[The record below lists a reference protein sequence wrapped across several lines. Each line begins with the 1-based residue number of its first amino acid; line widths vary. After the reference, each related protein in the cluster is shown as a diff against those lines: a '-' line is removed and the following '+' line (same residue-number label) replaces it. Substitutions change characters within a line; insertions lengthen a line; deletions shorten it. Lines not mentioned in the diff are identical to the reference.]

1 MLILAKSVL
10 GLMLGFVL
18 SLVAA
23 VILIPLL
30 KKLHVGQSVSKL
42 INERHLKKDGTPT
55 IGGLIFIIPTILI
68 MLILYLRGSIE
79 FNSNL
84 IILIFV
90 FLAYGALGFID
101 DFLKVK
107 YHNNDGLSI
116 GVKFLLQTAIA
127 VVFYIIYR
135 NNGGDSNLVI
145 SSLGINVS
153 LGWAFG
159 LFILLVLVGT
169 TNAVNISDGL
179 DGLAGGISSIFFLT
193 IGIIAFFQGRIGLSV
208 VIAFIMLGST
218 LGFLVHNFHPAKI
231 FMGDSGSMFLG
242 FIIAVITLLGFKT
255 IITSSIII
263 PLCIL
268 IVPILDTICAI
279 IRRKLKGES
288 IGTPDKSHF
297 HHQLLRRNCSV
308 STAVLIIYLIT
319 ALFSSASII
328 WLLVDNEIG
337 YIIYGILMLGLMIF
351 VFRTDILFDHKKD
364 RK

>member
-90 FLAYGALGFID
+90 FLSYGALGFID

-107 YHNNDGLSI
+107 YHNNNGLSI
-116 GVKFLLQTAIA
+116 GVKFLLQTVIA
-127 VVFYIIYR
+127 VIFYIIYR

-179 DGLAGGISSIFFLT
+179 DGLAGG
-193 IGIIAFFQGRIGLSV
+193 LSV
-208 VIAFIMLGST
+208 VAIMAYGVIAWGSKWISGYQEIAIFAFVLCGAI
-218 LGFLVHNFHPAKI
+218 LGFLVFNTHPAKV
-231 FMGDSGSMFLG
+231 FMGDTGSLALG
-242 FIIAVITLLGFKT
+242 GALATIAILTKHELSLLLIGGVFVVETLSSAIQIIAFRKFHKKVFLKAPLHHHFEELGWEET
-255 IITSSIII
+255 D
-263 PLCIL
+263 
-268 IVPILDTICAI
+268 IV
-279 IRRKLKGES
+279 KLFWVVGLFLAM
-288 IGTPDKSHF
+288 IG
-297 HHQLLRRNCSV
+297 
-308 STAVLIIYLIT
+308 
-319 ALFSSASII
+319 
-328 WLLVDNEIG
+328 
-337 YIIYGILMLGLMIF
+337 IIYGVWL
-351 VFRTDILFDHKKD
+351 
-364 RK
+364 

>member
-23 VILIPLL
+23 VILIPFL

-90 FLAYGALGFID
+90 FLTYGALGFID

-107 YHNNDGLSI
+107 YHNNNGLSI
-116 GVKFLLQTAIA
+116 GVKFLLQTVIA

-179 DGLAGGISSIFFLT
+179 DGLAGG
-193 IGIIAFFQGRIGLSV
+193 LSV
-208 VIAFIMLGST
+208 VAIMAYGVIAWGSKWISGYQEIAIFAFVLCGAI
-218 LGFLVHNFHPAKI
+218 LGFLVFNTHPAKV
-231 FMGDSGSMFLG
+231 FMGDTGSLALG
-242 FIIAVITLLGFKT
+242 GALATIAILTKHELSLLLIGGVFVVETLSSAIQIIAIRKFHKKVFLKAPLHHHFEELGWEET
-255 IITSSIII
+255 D
-263 PLCIL
+263 
-268 IVPILDTICAI
+268 IV
-279 IRRKLKGES
+279 KLFWVVGLFLAM
-288 IGTPDKSHF
+288 IG
-297 HHQLLRRNCSV
+297 
-308 STAVLIIYLIT
+308 
-319 ALFSSASII
+319 
-328 WLLVDNEIG
+328 
-337 YIIYGILMLGLMIF
+337 IIYGVWL
-351 VFRTDILFDHKKD
+351 
-364 RK
+364 

>member
-116 GVKFLLQTAIA
+116 VVKFLLQTAIA

-179 DGLAGGISSIFFLT
+179 DGLAGG
-193 IGIIAFFQGRIGLSV
+193 LSV
-208 VIAFIMLGST
+208 VAIMAYGVIAWGSKWISGYQEIAIFAFVLCGAI
-218 LGFLVHNFHPAKI
+218 LGFLVFNTHPAKV
-231 FMGDSGSMFLG
+231 FMGDTGSLALG
-242 FIIAVITLLGFKT
+242 GALATIAILTKHELSLLLIGGVFVVETLSSAIQIIAIRKFHKKVFLKAPLHHHFEELGWEET
-255 IITSSIII
+255 D
-263 PLCIL
+263 
-268 IVPILDTICAI
+268 IV
-279 IRRKLKGES
+279 KLFWVVGLFLAM
-288 IGTPDKSHF
+288 IG
-297 HHQLLRRNCSV
+297 
-308 STAVLIIYLIT
+308 
-319 ALFSSASII
+319 
-328 WLLVDNEIG
+328 
-337 YIIYGILMLGLMIF
+337 IIYGVWL
-351 VFRTDILFDHKKD
+351 
-364 RK
+364 

>member
-107 YHNNDGLSI
+107 YHNNNGLSI

-179 DGLAGGISSIFFLT
+179 DGLAGG
-193 IGIIAFFQGRIGLSV
+193 LSV
-208 VIAFIMLGST
+208 VAIMAYGVIAWGSKWISGYQEIAIFAFVLCGAI
-218 LGFLVHNFHPAKI
+218 LGFLVFNTHPAKV
-231 FMGDSGSMFLG
+231 FMGDTGSLALG
-242 FIIAVITLLGFKT
+242 GALATIAILTKHELSLLLIGGVFVVETLSSAIQIIAIRKFHKKVFLKAPLHHHFEELGWEEAD
-255 IITSSIII
+255 
-263 PLCIL
+263 
-268 IVPILDTICAI
+268 IV
-279 IRRKLKGES
+279 KLFWVVGLFLAM
-288 IGTPDKSHF
+288 IG
-297 HHQLLRRNCSV
+297 
-308 STAVLIIYLIT
+308 
-319 ALFSSASII
+319 
-328 WLLVDNEIG
+328 
-337 YIIYGILMLGLMIF
+337 IIYGVWL
-351 VFRTDILFDHKKD
+351 
-364 RK
+364 

>member
-84 IILIFV
+84 IILIFI
-90 FLAYGALGFID
+90 FLSYGALGFID

-107 YHNNDGLSI
+107 YHNNNGLSI
-116 GVKFLLQTAIA
+116 GVKFLLQTVIA
-127 VVFYIIYR
+127 VIFYIIYR

-179 DGLAGGISSIFFLT
+179 DGLAGG
-193 IGIIAFFQGRIGLSV
+193 LSV
-208 VIAFIMLGST
+208 VAIMAYGVIAWGSKWISGYQEIAIFAFVLCGAI
-218 LGFLVHNFHPAKI
+218 LGFLVFNTHPAKV
-231 FMGDSGSMFLG
+231 FMGDTGSLALG
-242 FIIAVITLLGFKT
+242 GALATIAILTKHELSLLLIGGIFVVETLSSAIQIIAIRKFHKKVFLKAPLHHHFEELGWEET
-255 IITSSIII
+255 D
-263 PLCIL
+263 
-268 IVPILDTICAI
+268 IV
-279 IRRKLKGES
+279 KLFWVVGLFLAM
-288 IGTPDKSHF
+288 IG
-297 HHQLLRRNCSV
+297 
-308 STAVLIIYLIT
+308 
-319 ALFSSASII
+319 
-328 WLLVDNEIG
+328 
-337 YIIYGILMLGLMIF
+337 IIYGVWL
-351 VFRTDILFDHKKD
+351 
-364 RK
+364 

>member
-23 VILIPLL
+23 VILIPIL
-30 KKLHVGQSVSKL
+30 KKLKVGQSVSKL

-127 VVFYIIYR
+127 VVFYVIYR

-145 SSLGINVS
+145 SSLGIDLS

-169 TNAVNISDGL
+169 TNAVNITDGL
-179 DGLAGGISSIFFLT
+179 DGLAGG
-193 IGIIAFFQGRIGLSV
+193 LSV
-208 VIAFIMLGST
+208 VAIMAYGVIAWGSKWISGYQEIAIFAFVLCGAI
-218 LGFLVHNFHPAKI
+218 LGFLVFNTHPAKV
-231 FMGDSGSMFLG
+231 FMGDTGSLALG
-242 FIIAVITLLGFKT
+242 GALATIAILTKHELSLLLIGGVFVVETLSSAIQIIAIRKFHKKVFLKAPLHHHFEELGWEET
-255 IITSSIII
+255 D
-263 PLCIL
+263 
-268 IVPILDTICAI
+268 IV
-279 IRRKLKGES
+279 KLFWVVGLFLAM
-288 IGTPDKSHF
+288 IG
-297 HHQLLRRNCSV
+297 
-308 STAVLIIYLIT
+308 
-319 ALFSSASII
+319 
-328 WLLVDNEIG
+328 
-337 YIIYGILMLGLMIF
+337 IIYGVWL
-351 VFRTDILFDHKKD
+351 
-364 RK
+364 